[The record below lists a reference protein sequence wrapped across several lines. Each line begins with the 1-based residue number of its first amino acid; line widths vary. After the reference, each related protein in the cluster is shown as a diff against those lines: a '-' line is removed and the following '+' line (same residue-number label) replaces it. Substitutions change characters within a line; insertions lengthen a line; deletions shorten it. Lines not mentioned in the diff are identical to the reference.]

1 MVIKRLFDIIL
12 SLTAIIVLF
21 PFILLIGILVY
32 MKLGSPILFTQERPG
47 RKGKVFKMYKFR
59 TMLNSKDKLGNL
71 LTDEKRMTPFGKA
84 LRSTSLDEL
93 PELINVIKGD
103 MSLVGP
109 RPLLVNY
116 LELYSDRQKKRHDV
130 LPGIT
135 GWAQINGRNSVT
147 WSQKFELDVWYVE
160 HWSIWLDIKI
170 LLMTIEKVLIREGI
184 SPSGSA
190 TMEMF
195 NGEN

>member
-59 TMLNSKDKLGNL
+59 TMLNSKDELGNL

>member
-59 TMLNSKDKLGNL
+59 TMLNSKDELGNL
-71 LTDEKRMTPFGKA
+71 LIDEKRMTPFGKA

-135 GWAQINGRNSVT
+135 GWAQINRRNSVT